1 MLAWQRERESAER
14 RRYAA
19 TGSVM
24 TGLVTVA
31 VALVAVLAA
40 GTWWW
45 VGQPDGEPPEQAR
58 SVAGG
63 SRSTTADVPA
73 PPVALP
79 ADGEHTLIRVHDSGD
94 LEVEQWI
101 RPPQGIT
108 HLALAAP
115 DGVQVSD
122 LSVARGSRQVE
133 VPSALLVPTEVSF
146 SPGTTLYLH
155 YWLSGALERTGTR
168 ALARATSVTLMDD
181 APAGSQTIDFVGATV
196 LSLACTATSGG
207 DVPVPCGAEAG
218 AKGWQVVSPV
228 ELGADVQVMAQI
240 DIHRTG

>member
-1 MLAWQRERESAER
+1 M
-14 RRYAA
+14 
-19 TGSVM
+19 
-24 TGLVTVA
+24 
-31 VALVAVLAA
+31 
-40 GTWWW
+40 
-45 VGQPDGEPPEQAR
+45 
-58 SVAGG
+58 
-63 SRSTTADVPA
+63 
-73 PPVALP
+73 
-79 ADGEHTLIRVHDSGD
+79 
-94 LEVEQWI
+94 
-101 RPPQGIT
+101 
-108 HLALAAP
+108 
-115 DGVQVSD
+115 
-122 LSVARGSRQVE
+122 ARGSRLVE

-155 YWLSGALERTGTR
+155 YWLSGALERSGTR

-181 APAGSQTIDFVGATV
+181 VPASSQTIDFVGATV